1 MRGLF
6 FSIGLLCCAPLF
18 SQTVQTSDTL
28 KSVWMR
34 ELVVT
39 ATRSERRLGNL
50 AVPVTVV
57 SGKSIRQSGSLRLND
72 ILGEQ
77 TGLFITEGFGRGVQM
92 QGLSPDYTLILLDGE
107 PLIGRMGGVLD
118 LSRIAVG
125 NIRKIEIVKGPSS
138 SLYGSE
144 ALAGVVNIITDRTES
159 RRFGTDLRYGRYN
172 TWDASVE
179 GATRVGRLSL
189 NAFANLNAT
198 EGYSLLPNSVQKTVE
213 PFRRT
218 TQQVN
223 AAYRID
229 DRTRLSL
236 GFRNH
241 LEDIRNTIVVQN
253 LGTSLLSRGSEV
265 NRDLNLTPV
274 LSHTFNERVRTTL
287 RGYLSRFSS
296 EQVLDVSDAA
306 GAGNYMDR
314 FRQTFARIENQT
326 DIEFHEGS
334 NLTLGVGFLRESVRS
349 NRYDSQETKRTN
361 PVGYLF
367 VQQEW
372 RPIDRISL
380 IGGLRFDH
388 NGNYAS
394 VLSPKLALQY
404 RFGERLKLNASVG
417 RGFKAPDFRQLYL
430 NFTNVAA
437 GGYTV
442 FGALVAAD
450 EVVMLKAA
458 GQIDQILPSFSAL
471 ADLKPE
477 TSTGLNLG
485 LHFQPSEKWSF
496 RSNLFRND
504 ISNLILTDIIAYKS
518 GGGQIFSYLNISRVL
533 TQGSET
539 EVSWRPS
546 GTLTLSGGY
555 QYLVT
560 ADKDVLERISS
571 GQVFKRDGATGLSS
585 RMARSDYAGL
595 PGRSKHMANLK
606 VFLESADARWFS
618 TIRLMYRSR
627 WGTADLDGNG
637 LINRPDEFARGFLQL
652 NLSAGRSFGQGFRVM
667 AGIDNVLNHRD
678 PLNLP
683 GLPGINPY
691 LSVSFRPKE
700 TLNPVNK
707 SKNQQ
712 R

>member
-1 MRGLF
+1 MRRLF
-6 FSIGLLCCAPLF
+6 LSIGLICCTTLF
-18 SQTVQTSDTL
+18 SQTVPTSDTG

-34 ELVVT
+34 ELIVT

-159 RRFGTDLRYGRYN
+159 RRFGTDLRYGRFN
-172 TWDASVE
+172 TMDASVD
-179 GATRVGRLSL
+179 GATRMGRLSL

-198 EGYSLLPNSVQKTVE
+198 EGYSLLPNSLQKTVE
-213 PFRRT
+213 PFRRA

-229 DRTRLSL
+229 DKTRFSL

-274 LSHTFNERVRTTL
+274 ITHTINERVRTTL

-296 EQVLDVSDAA
+296 EQVLDVNDAA
-306 GAGNYMDR
+306 AAGNYNDR

-326 DIEFHEGS
+326 DIEFHENA
-334 NLTLGVGFLRESVRS
+334 NLTLGGGFLRESVRS
-349 NRYDSQETKRTN
+349 NRYDSQETRRTN

-404 RFGERLKLNASVG
+404 RFGERLRLNASVG

-450 EVVMLKAA
+450 EVEMLKAA
-458 GQIDQILPSFSAL
+458 GQIEQVLPSFSAL

-485 LHFQPSEKWSF
+485 LHFQPSDKWSF

-504 ISNLILTDIIAYKS
+504 ISNLILTDIIAYKT
-518 GGGQIFSYLNISRVL
+518 GGGQIFSYLNISRVF

-539 EVSWRPS
+539 EVSWRASP
-546 GTLTLSGGY
+546 TLTLSGGY

-560 ADKDVLERISS
+560 ADKDVLERISA
-571 GQVFKRDGATGLSS
+571 GQVFKRDGTTGLPS

-606 VFLESADARWFS
+606 VLLESADARWFS
-618 TIRLMYRSR
+618 TLRLIYRSR
-627 WGTADLDGNG
+627 WGTSDLDGNG
-637 LINRPDEFARGFLQL
+637 LINRPDEFAKGFLQL
-652 NLSAGRSFGQGFRVM
+652 NLSAGRSFGKGFRVM
-667 AGIDNVLNHRD
+667 AGIDNVLDHRD

-700 TLNPVNK
+700 TSNPVNK
-707 SKNQQ
+707 PIKKQ